1 LNTLTELEV
10 KAIFSA
16 MNAVTFD
23 THQFIQTL
31 KAAGFDEKQ
40 AEAVTHAFKKA
51 QQQSELASKQ
61 DLREMEYRLTIKV
74 GAMLGATIAIIT
86 TLDKLL

>member
-10 KAIFSA
+10 KVIFLA
-16 MNAVTFD
+16 MNAVTCN
-23 THQFIQTL
+23 
-31 KAAGFDEKQ
+31 KP
-40 AEAVTHAFKKA
+40 
-51 QQQSELASKQ
+51 ELASKQ